1 MLLRKGNYANADI
14 LRCGKFIIKTFSNKN
29 YFIKYSIG
37 RFLIYR
43 EYKAI
48 MALNQIESFK
58 RQCVKKKF
66 SLKIEYIEG
75 VTLSE
80 YLNNRHLIE
89 EESLLTLEKDI
100 KSMHAL
106 GYVHLDIRNAR
117 NLIVTPRKKICI
129 IDFQSAIKLNKF
141 IPVKLQKL
149 LQNTDLSAVMKF
161 WNKGCNSVYPRE
173 DELKKYIYFLK
184 LWPFKGYPL
193 KKAKT
198 KLKTV
203 FRALLRG
210 NSSLK

>member
-14 LRCGKFIIKTFSNKN
+14 LRCGQFIIKTFSNKN

-48 MALNQIESFK
+48 MALNQIENFK

-66 SLKIEYIEG
+66 SLKIEYLEG

-80 YLNNRHLIE
+80 HFKNRHLIE
-89 EESLLTLEKDI
+89 EESLLALEKDI

-106 GYVHLDIRNAR
+106 GYVHLDIRNAK
-117 NLIVTPRKKICI
+117 NLIVTPSKKICI

-141 IPVKLQKL
+141 IPIKLQKL
-149 LQNTDLSAVMKF
+149 LQNIDLSAVMKF
-161 WNKGCNSVYPRE
+161 WNKGCNSAYPRE
-173 DELKKYIYFLK
+173 DELRKYIYFLK
-184 LWPFKGYPL
+184 FWPFKGYPF

>member
-48 MALNQIESFK
+48 MALSQIESFK
-58 RQCVKKKF
+58 RLCVKKKF

-75 VTLSE
+75 VTLAE
-80 YLNNRHLIE
+80 HLKNRLSLK
-89 EESLLTLEKDI
+89 EESLLKLEKDI

-106 GYVHLDIRNAR
+106 GYVHLDIRNAK
-117 NLIVTPRKKICI
+117 NLIITPCKKICI
-129 IDFQSAIKLNKF
+129 IDFQSAIKPYKF
-141 IPVKLQKL
+141 MPLKLQKL
-149 LQNTDLSAVMKF
+149 LQCIDLSAVMKF
-161 WNKGCNSVYPRE
+161 WNKGCHSAYPKE
-173 DELKKYIYFLK
+173 EELKQCICFLK

-193 KKAKT
+193 KRVKT

-203 FRALLRG
+203 FRTLPKRT
-210 NSSLK
+210 NPLK